1 MHRYLNMHL
10 NETYICLQTDRH
22 GDFKIFPQVC
32 LHMVKKRQMHRYP
45 NIPTQI
51 EQDGPVCQNF
61 NIEIS
66 VFCDCRVGTTEKNP
80 KQGLLLQKEELTT
93 NS

>member
-1 MHRYLNMHL
+1 MHL
-10 NETYICLQTDRH
+10 NETYICLQKDRH
-22 GDFKIFPQVC
+22 GDFKIIPQVC

-80 KQGLLLQKEELTT
+80 KQGLLLQKELTT

>member
-1 MHRYLNMHL
+1 MHL
-10 NETYICLQTDRH
+10 NETYIYLQTDRH
-22 GDFKIFPQVC
+22 GDFKIIPQVC

-45 NIPTQI
+45 NISTQI

-66 VFCDCRVGTTEKNP
+66 VFCDCRVGTTEKKP

>member
-1 MHRYLNMHL
+1 MHL

-32 LHMVKKRQMHRYP
+32 LHMVKKLQMLRYP
-45 NIPTQI
+45 NIPIKI

-80 KQGLLLQKEELTT
+80 NKDFCYKKNLRQIRKYF
-93 NS
+93 NYVS

>member
-1 MHRYLNMHL
+1 MKR
-10 NETYICLQTDRH
+10 TYVYRQTDMVISKY
-22 GDFKIFPQVC
+22 FLKVC

-66 VFCDCRVGTTEKNP
+66 VFCDCRVGTTEKTP
-80 KQGLLLQKEELTT
+80 KQGLLLQKELTT